1 MIDVQNIFH
10 KMEQR
15 TLRAAYKFYCGKTIE
30 GAHEALPDTEATLE
44 VLLAQL
50 EKYQDT
56 VVDVSDD
63 ETVGPVPRDMDE
75 LGAFVSGSRLPI
87 RQAALSS
94 GMTMPS
100 ASILANTKASGW
112 WMY

>member
-1 MIDVQNIFH
+1 MQNIFH

-30 GAHEALPDTEATLE
+30 GAHEVIALDRLNLE
-44 VLLAQL
+44 VPLAQL

-63 ETVGPVPRDMDE
+63 ETVAG
-75 LGAFVSGSRLPI
+75 
-87 RQAALSS
+87 
-94 GMTMPS
+94 
-100 ASILANTKASGW
+100 ASGHG
-112 WMY
+112 